1 MKITSVETF
10 AVEGLNQPLM
20 FCAIKTDQGIVGYS
34 EFGEGRL
41 AQGMKGLVRDLSNQL
56 LGEDPRAVEAHYIQM
71 IRSTRM
77 AYGGATW
84 QAIAGIELAL
94 WDIKAKAL
102 EIPVYELLGGPTRSH
117 QRVYWSHMLSY
128 QVRSYEKLGTKPV
141 RSYDDIREVVA
152 QASEMGY
159 DTFKTNIQ
167 MPGDPFVSLAQG
179 RSGPHDQTLT
189 TGILN
194 AAVKQMEVIRDEVG
208 PDMGICLDVNE
219 HFKADG
225 QIRLAQALEPF
236 NLTWMELD
244 NLDAASVRMVKDA
257 TTTPI
262 CTGEQRLGPT
272 SYRDLFELRAM
283 DVCKVDVQW
292 QGLIPARRVANMAEV
307 YDINI
312 APHNFNGHLS
322 TFQTMNLC
330 ASVTNIKISESD
342 PVQVPWRDELVTNL
356 PVIEQGLVSIPL
368 DPGWGTNLNEKAL
381 KKYAAKS

>member
-1 MKITSVETF
+1 MKITSVEVF
-10 AVEGLNQPLM
+10 AVEGLNQPLL
-20 FCAIKTDQGIVGYS
+20 FCAIRTDQGIVGYS

-41 AQGMKGLVRDLSNQL
+41 AHGMTGLIRDLSDQL
-56 LGEDPRAVEAHYIQM
+56 LGKDPRAVEAHYIQM

-94 WDIKAKAL
+94 WDIKGKAL
-102 EIPVYELLGGPTRSH
+102 DVPVYELLGGPTRTH
-117 QRVYWSHMLSY
+117 QQVYWSHMLTY
-128 QVRSYEKLGTKPV
+128 QVRSYKQLGTKPV
-141 RSYDDIREVVA
+141 RSYDDIREIVA
-152 QASEMGY
+152 QAGEMGY

-167 MPGDPFVSLAQG
+167 LPGDPFVNLSQG

-189 TGILN
+189 REILS

-225 QIRLAQALEPF
+225 QIRLAQAMEPF

-244 NLDAASVRMVKDA
+244 NLDAQSVRMVKDA
-257 TTTPI
+257 TSTPI
-262 CTGEQRLGPT
+262 CTGEQRLGP
-272 SYRDLFELRAM
+272 SNYRDLFELRAM

-292 QGLIPARRVANMAEV
+292 QGLIPARRVSNMAEV

-330 ASVTNIKISESD
+330 ASVTNVKISESD

-356 PVIEQGLVSIPL
+356 PVIDQAMVSIPTE
-368 DPGWGTNLNEKAL
+368 PGWGTELNEESL

>member
-141 RSYDDIREVVA
+141 RSYGDIREVVA
-152 QASEMGY
+152 L
-159 DTFKTNIQ
+159 
-167 MPGDPFVSLAQG
+167 SLI
-179 RSGPHDQTLT
+179 H
-189 TGILN
+189 I
-194 AAVKQMEVIRDEVG
+194 
-208 PDMGICLDVNE
+208 
-219 HFKADG
+219 
-225 QIRLAQALEPF
+225 
-236 NLTWMELD
+236 
-244 NLDAASVRMVKDA
+244 
-257 TTTPI
+257 
-262 CTGEQRLGPT
+262 
-272 SYRDLFELRAM
+272 
-283 DVCKVDVQW
+283 
-292 QGLIPARRVANMAEV
+292 
-307 YDINI
+307 
-312 APHNFNGHLS
+312 
-322 TFQTMNLC
+322 
-330 ASVTNIKISESD
+330 
-342 PVQVPWRDELVTNL
+342 
-356 PVIEQGLVSIPL
+356 
-368 DPGWGTNLNEKAL
+368 
-381 KKYAAKS
+381 